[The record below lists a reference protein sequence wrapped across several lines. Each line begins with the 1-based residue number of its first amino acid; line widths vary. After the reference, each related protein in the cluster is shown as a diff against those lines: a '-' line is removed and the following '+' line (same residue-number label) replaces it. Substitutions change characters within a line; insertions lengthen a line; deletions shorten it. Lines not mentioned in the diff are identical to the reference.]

1 MRKIDK
7 GYVFDS
13 TGREFYANG
22 YIGAMES
29 FEGSVDIAQGYD
41 GYVNV
46 ETEDGDIEDLSVTEK
61 LELADYM
68 IKLWTLYKITYLPIY

>member
-1 MRKIDK
+1 MKKTDN

-29 FEGSVDIAQGYD
+29 FEGSVDIARGYD
-41 GYVNV
+41 GYINL
-46 ETEDGDIEDLSVTEK
+46 ETEDGDIDDLSVVEK
-61 LELADYM
+61 MELADYM
-68 IKLWTLYKITYLPIY
+68 INLWTLYKKANLPI

>member
-1 MRKIDK
+1 MRKIDN
-7 GYVFDS
+7 GYLFDS

-46 ETEDGDIEDLSVTEK
+46 EIEDGDIEDLSVTEK

-68 IKLWTLYKITYLPIY
+68 IKLWTLYKIAYLPI